1 MCLHPALLGP
11 KRLKLLHHCRRVNE
25 PFCIESVCFQG
36 LFYFVPLSLKLSSL
50 WCKASLSAVHHELQV
65 FEGKSLLGQPSA
77 FEFLLP
83 GSHLAGDNHGVER
96 DEMLSSRRC
105 ANQKDKVRAV
115 CIQFQSQ
122 PCGHSRW
129 SFFQFEQEENFL
141 PAQVPCWRVRQQGWR
156 HARLCCDGA
165 VIGCAGVVLC
175 WDVLGWRGVWMCWME
190 MWVPDMTCATC
201 SEGVSLD
208 GIYGERIRRGW
219 REGG

>member
-122 PCGHSRW
+122 PCGCSCW

>member
-25 PFCIESVCFQG
+25 PFCIERVCFQG

-105 ANQKDKVRAV
+105 ANQKDKVSLHPISVPAL
-115 CIQFQSQ
+115 
-122 PCGHSRW
+122 W
-129 SFFQFEQEENFL
+129 LLTLKFL
-141 PAQVPCWRVRQQGWR
+141 PVWAGGEFSTSSGALLKGEAAGME
-156 HARLCCDGA
+156 AR
-165 VIGCAGVVLC
+165 
-175 WDVLGWRGVWMCWME
+175 
-190 MWVPDMTCATC
+190 
-201 SEGVSLD
+201 
-208 GIYGERIRRGW
+208 
-219 REGG
+219 